1 MITLD
6 DINYLLPEDL
16 IASHPPEKRG
26 DSRLL
31 AVSRKDK
38 SFTDSYFRCLPDMMN
53 PGDCLVMNNTRVF
66 KARLKG
72 KTPGG
77 DKNIEILLIERL
89 DDKRWISMVKNSK
102 KIPAGTHVNFHDE
115 EAVILE
121 HDEDMRIVSF
131 MSALTFDQ
139 IDNIGEVPLPPYI
152 IKKRKRNSENVFSEE
167 DGSRYQSLLARHNG
181 SVAAP
186 TASLHFTEEMLS
198 RLKQKGIGI
207 AFVTLHVGPGTFKPV
222 DTDIPDDYRIHREW
236 MEVPGDTV
244 KILQKTRKE
253 GGRVIAV
260 GTTVVRALETMA
272 GSYDSYEQWESY
284 RGSTRLFIKN
294 DFKFKATDALITN
307 FHMPKSSLL
316 LLVYS
321 FGGMDLIKKAYKH
334 AVKNMYR
341 FLSYGDA
348 MFIY

>member
-1 MITLD
+1 MFIFND
-6 DINYLLPEDL
+6 
-16 IASHPPEKRG
+16 
-26 DSRLL
+26 
-31 AVSRKDK
+31 V
-38 SFTDSYFRCLPDMMN
+38 
-53 PGDCLVMNNTRVF
+53 
-66 KARLKG
+66 
-72 KTPGG
+72 
-77 DKNIEILLIERL
+77 
-89 DDKRWISMVKNSK
+89 
-102 KIPAGTHVNFHDE
+102 

-121 HDEDMRIVSF
+121 PAEDMRIVSF
-131 MSALTFDQ
+131 MSAMTFDR

-167 DGSRYQSLLARHNG
+167 DGLRYQSLLARHNG

-198 RLKQKGIGI
+198 GLKRKGIGT
-207 AFVTLHVGPGTFKPV
+207 ALVTLHVGPGTFKPV
-222 DTDIPDDYRIHREW
+222 DTEIPDDYRIHREW

-244 KILQKTRKE
+244 KTLQKTRKE
-253 GGRVIAV
+253 GGRIVAV

-272 GSYDSYEQWESY
+272 GPYDSYERWESY
-284 RGSTRLFIKN
+284 RGSTSLFIKN
-294 DFKFKATDALITN
+294 DFKFKAADAVITN

-334 AVKNMYR
+334 AVKNKYR